1 MLLSFLLFV
10 TPGSALMF
18 FIFRFIKANAQ
29 VGIARTDS
37 ARAVARLDA
46 ADRAVAVAEGTARE
60 ALASTRQAL
69 NTTRA
74 IELVDEKVTSLTDYL
89 VTRIDGEPSAR
100 RSGGRHALTGG
111 QDLPAITG
119 GGQEGVLP

>member
-60 ALASTRQAL
+60 ALASTRQARTL
-69 NTTRA
+69 RVQSNW
-74 IELVDEKVTSLTDYL
+74 LT
-89 VTRIDGEPSAR
+89 R
-100 RSGGRHALTGG
+100 RSRA
-111 QDLPAITG
+111 
-119 GGQEGVLP
+119 